1 MRLAQNEHVIGEWEY
16 AEAKAKKGFK
26 SNKTTGSLVLTNK
39 RIVHD
44 LVDKRS
50 ITRKEVHL
58 NQVVSID
65 YYHSKLP
72 NFWAIVQIILG
83 IPLCLVIVGIF
94 MIKSAVA
101 KLNAGD
107 FIMEITTE
115 GVKDTAMSIG
125 SSKDNAVGAEAGA
138 HLLSSLLGAVFGL
151 VLLPFKLILGIFGI
165 HFGRTTVKMH
175 INHEVINEIIDSL
188 GAAVLDSK
196 QL

>member
-16 AEAKAKKGFK
+16 AQKKEKKGFK
-26 SNKTTGSLVLTNK
+26 SQKTTGSLVLTNK

-58 NQVVSID
+58 NQIVSID

-83 IPLCLVIVGIF
+83 IPLCLVIIGIF
-94 MIKSAVA
+94 MIKNAVA

-115 GVKDTAMSIG
+115 GIKDTAMSIG
-125 SSKDNAVGAEAGA
+125 SSKDNSVGAEKGA
-138 HLLSSLLGAVFGL
+138 HLIAHLFGAIFGII
-151 VLLPFKLILGIFGI
+151 LLPFKLILGIFGI
-165 HFGRTTVKMH
+165 HFGHATVKMH

-196 QL
+196 QV